1 MVGVDTNPLVATD
14 IVREIQVGSD
24 LDRLTTLEWLVTN
37 GLGGYAS
44 GTLGGV
50 LTRRYHALLIAALPA
65 PLGRIV
71 LVSRLD
77 ERVRL
82 PGGRDCDGSADAG
95 GVPNDVTTRSGWLA
109 ACPSGPT
116 SSMAPPSRSG
126 CSCRACRTPSSSPTR

>member
-14 IVREIQVGSD
+14 IAREIQVGPD

-82 PGGRDCDGSADAG
+82 PGGQI
-95 GVPNDVTTRSGWLA
+95 GWLSRPGSGA
-109 ACPSGPT
+109 ERRHDALQAGWWVACLDL
-116 SSMAPPSRSG
+116 
-126 CSCRACRTPSSSPTR
+126 